1 MRIGMFS
8 NSYKP
13 IISGVVR
20 SIDLYRQGLTNAG
33 NFVALFTSDTK
44 DYEDAEPFIF
54 RYPSIFLP
62 KTMDWT
68 LPVVVAPHITWM
80 IPRLKLDILHAHHP
94 FVVGSEALN
103 ISRGEGI
110 PLVFTFHTL
119 YHEYTHY
126 FGLDADFVKQLVR
139 RYVRDYVKGV
149 DCIIAPSTYILDL
162 LPSYQ
167 IDRPVEILPTP
178 VDLSLFPAREQLP
191 FSDPDRI
198 QLLYV
203 GRVGKEKNLDFLLR
217 AFARAA
223 KQDPRLHLRI
233 VGDGPELK
241 KLHTYA
247 GKLQVATHVDFAGAV
262 PFEQVAVEMSR
273 ADLFVFTSTTET
285 QGLVLLEAMAASLPQ
300 VVVNSPALHDFVRP
314 GIDALST
321 AVNEVA
327 FADAILALARDPARA
342 RSMGL
347 AARQNAEQYS
357 VPALTNRL
365 LDIYQNTIDDYHR
378 KRH

>member
-33 NFVALFTSDTK
+33 HFVALFTSDAK
-44 DYEDAEPFIF
+44 DHEDAEPFVF
-54 RYPSIFLP
+54 RYPSITLP
-62 KTMDWT
+62 KSTDWT
-68 LPVVVAPHITWM
+68 LPVVVAPHITWL

-94 FVVGSEALN
+94 FVIGSEALN
-103 ISRGEGI
+103 ISRGEKI

-139 RYVRDYVKGV
+139 RHVRDYVDGV

-167 IDRPVEILPTP
+167 IDRSVEILPTP
-178 VDLSLFPAREQLP
+178 VDLSLFPTRERPP
-191 FSDPDRI
+191 FSDPERI
-198 QLLYV
+198 QLIYV

-223 KQDPRLHLRI
+223 QQDTRLHLRI

-241 KLHTYA
+241 KLLTYA
-247 GKLQVATHVDFAGAV
+247 AELQVTNRVDFIGAV
-262 PFEQVAVEMSR
+262 PFEQVAEQMSQ

-285 QGLVLLEAMAASLPQ
+285 QGLVLLEAMAASLHQ
-300 VVVNSPALHDFVRP
+300 VIVNSPALHDFVRP
-314 GIDALST
+314 GVDALST
-321 AVNEVA
+321 
-327 FADAILALARDPARA
+327 
-342 RSMGL
+342 
-347 AARQNAEQYS
+347 
-357 VPALTNRL
+357 
-365 LDIYQNTIDDYHR
+365 DID
-378 KRH
+378 

>member
-20 SIDLYRQGLTNAG
+20 SIDLYRQGLSNAG
-33 NFVALFTSDTK
+33 NFVALFTSDAK
-44 DYEDAEPFIF
+44 DYEDTEPFVF

-103 ISRGEGI
+103 ISRGDKI

-139 RYVRDYVKGV
+139 RYVRDFVEGV
-149 DCIIAPSTYILDL
+149 DCIIAPSSTILNL
-162 LPSYQ
+162 MPSYQ

-178 VDLSLFPAREQLP
+178 VDLDLFPAREQPP
-191 FSDPDRI
+191 FSDPDRV

-223 KQDPRLHLRI
+223 KRDARLHLRI
-233 VGDGPELK
+233 VGDGPEAK
-241 KLHTYA
+241 KLLA
-247 GKLQVATHVDFAGAV
+247 LAAELQVAARVDFTGAV
-262 PFEQVAVEMSR
+262 PFEQVAAQMSQ

-300 VVVNSPALHDFVRP
+300 VIVDAAGEHDFVRP
-314 GIDALST
+314 GVQLLST
-321 AVNEVA
+321 AVDEA
-327 FADAILALARDPARA
+327 DFADAILALARDPARS

-357 VPALTNRL
+357 VPALTSRL
-365 LDIYQNTIDDYHR
+365 LDIYQNTIDAYHR
-378 KRH
+378 K